1 MPDRGLEPRQK
12 SAIIDYLSE
21 RFNAHSVI
29 LFGSAARQEMR
40 QDSDVDI
47 AFISEIPA
55 PSAYELFMASSELA
69 DLVKREV
76 DLIYFPQATPVF
88 KVQIIGT
95 GEVLHDSKPYA
106 RQMAFMR
113 ALKEY
118 VLLNDERKE
127 IMENYR
133 RG

>member
-1 MPDRGLEPRQK
+1 MPYPGLEPRQK
-12 SAIIDYLSE
+12 SAITDYLSE
-21 RFNAHSVI
+21 RFNAYTVI
-29 LFGSAARQEMR
+29 LFGSAARGEMR

-47 AFISEIPA
+47 AFISDIPA
-55 PSAYELFMASSELA
+55 PSPYELFMASSELA

-76 DLIYFPQATPVF
+76 DLIYFPQASSVF
-88 KVQIIGT
+88 KAQIIGT
-95 GEVLHDSKPYA
+95 GEVLHDSKPYV
-106 RQMAFMR
+106 RQTAFMR

-127 IMENYR
+127 IMESYR